1 MLNHLEGLKRKSRAG
16 DRSERKSQTEG
27 FGKADFRRVFL
38 RYCENRFTVVG
49 LQHFGGSSDIR
60 CMIEFMQMRSFIL
73 MCSMQVAGHQKS
85 PKVTKRPLKGNKYNL
100 LTMFY
105 SLFLS
110 KR

>member
-73 MCSMQVAGHQKS
+73 MCSMQVAGSIVCTCQLSNFCWSHQKAI
-85 PKVTKRPLKGNKYNL
+85 KRQQI
-100 LTMFY
+100 
-105 SLFLS
+105 
-110 KR
+110 